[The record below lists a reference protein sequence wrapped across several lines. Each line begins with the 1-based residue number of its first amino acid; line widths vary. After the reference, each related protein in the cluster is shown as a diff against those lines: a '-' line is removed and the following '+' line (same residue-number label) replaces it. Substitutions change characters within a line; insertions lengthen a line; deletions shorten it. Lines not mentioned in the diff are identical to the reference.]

1 MRLVSYTVDQPGT
14 FGPLGKLGAL
24 LTLDGEQR
32 LLPLAGL
39 SNWAIRNVAPNELRE
54 RGIAAF
60 APPMT
65 MLDLLDRGYGVTIS
79 GEPDLIPD
87 FDPLADVRALLGL
100 HADLAA
106 SDPTLARQ
114 LTIAAGMVRLLAP
127 LPRPRSVRDFY
138 AFEQHVRAARA
149 QRSLEVAPEWYE
161 MPVFYFSN
169 HNAIIGPDQAVHGP
183 IGSEELD
190 YELEVAC
197 VIAKPGRDIAVE
209 QAASYIAGYTIMNDW
224 SARDLQRREMRV
236 GLGPAKG
243 KDFATSLGPMLV
255 TPDELA
261 SREVGDGGYDL
272 AMAARVNGEQRS
284 RGNLKDI
291 YYSFAQMIATAS
303 RDAWLYPG
311 DVIGSG
317 TVGTGCLLEL
327 TAGNGPY
334 LQSGDIVELEVEC
347 LGMLRNPVT

>member
-14 FGPLGKLGAL
+14 FGPQGKLGAL
-24 LTLDGEQR
+24 VMLGGEQR
-32 LLPLAGL
+32 LLPLASL
-39 SNWAIRNVAPNELRE
+39 SNWAIRNVAPDELRE

-60 APPMT
+60 APPLT
-65 MLDLLDRGYGVTIS
+65 MLDLLDRGYGVTIE
-79 GEPDLIPD
+79 GQPDLMPD
-87 FDPLADVRALLGL
+87 FDPLADVRALVAL

-106 SDPTLARQ
+106 SDPTLAHQ
-114 LTIAAGMVRLLAP
+114 LTIAPGMVRLLAP

-138 AFEQHVRAARA
+138 AFEQHVRTARA
-149 QRSLEVAPEWYE
+149 QRGLEVTPEWYE
-161 MPVFYFSN
+161 IPVFYFSN

-183 IGSEELD
+183 VDSEELD
-190 YELEVAC
+190 YELEIAC
-197 VIAKPGRDIAVE
+197 VIAKPGRDIPVE
-209 QAASYIAGYTIMNDW
+209 EATSYIAGYTIMNDW

-243 KDFATSLGPMLV
+243 KDFATTLGPMLV

-261 SREVGDGGYDL
+261 SREVKDGVYDL
-272 AMAARVNGEQRS
+272 AMTARVNGEERS

-291 YYSFAQMIATAS
+291 YYSFAELIATAS

-317 TVGTGCLLEL
+317 TVGSGCLLEL
-327 TAGNGPY
+327 TGGKGPY
-334 LQSGDIVELEVEC
+334 LQSGAVVELEVEC
-347 LGMLRNPVT
+347 LGTLRNTVT